1 MNSDSDTST
10 SYSRGPNGNSHPS
23 INRQQYIE
31 FLHHLFVPGFKDT
44 PVFSEGEDVS
54 KSVLEYRSLLGRNS
68 DDYLRADIMPLAS
81 SNETHDMRPN
91 LLQGTRRSIMNAIRE
106 NAISEEKR
114 STDDFNVALVFYR
127 WMSTVP
133 EVQRYMKYVSQ
144 FADDHVD
151 VDVYLVLCD
160 LRRLKT
166 LLESGLLNDVKKHV
180 MGTVNEN
187 VDKLAS
193 QIDNLQTRFR
203 EKIHT
208 DTEATAV
215 SDSTELNVGFAHPMV
230 GSDSLE
236 TKRLVPNNNNVQN
249 APTGGNSGFAPLSVV
264 LAGLVAIFNRQPSM
278 DSTPILPLN
287 ELISDLRTLK
297 VRTDSGNLSEADRLR
312 ILQTLVVDFDSVKN
326 GTTIDAET
334 YDLCDSAIDGI
345 NATICNDYPGQ
356 DGCPIQP
363 HVSPSPSTS
372 NTPPSASSAQVKPF
386 SGFEA
391 PYKKLKELV
400 GPASPKSLL
409 DAETAS
415 GPGPATDS
423 STPDSKLTGEFSGF
437 EALYIQLKDAE
448 RSNLRTQGIAE
459 FIQIVKQ
466 AIDAPKTSVSSLVG
480 LNNLLSRLQKLQE
493 QSQSEPQGEPG
504 ASTSPPSAGQVG
516 STFLLA
522 GGVVTAAR
530 NLNRTKGEKTADA
543 SLSDDKQLP
552 IDTKRLG
559 QAYFDGLAIK
569 SCFLACV
576 FVDILVTYCQI
587 GDQLKLEDISN
598 HFKNRML
605 LLCGKAFVND
615 VNEFGE
621 SLTGVDSFLHRMGA
635 CVARVL
641 DHANNQLAVRF
652 RLYCN
657 VCYNSGLVILKGV
670 TDSDKI
676 KQIQP
681 CLDQLR
687 ENIDKGEDAVQ
698 ADGGKAKE
706 FRNWAIS
713 FLPKI
718 ETHSIA
724 NKELLRQLRY
734 GNFVLR
740 DNDKSNAGSYCIDRG
755 LCCGQSPYDTNCRDT
770 GRLLDFNIGNG
781 YPMDA
786 HKKLLSGMSKTTG
799 NKVEHN
805 NEYRPATV
813 KTPSLR
819 WTTGVDFV
827 DLGEGG
833 EKQQSAD
840 YVHTDHQRSVLWL
853 PSNEDASL
861 ACVYEH
867 FIRSVSLSSHEAASY
882 DAGRDGAIEVC
893 CAAKLLSLP
902 HLSKAKLRTVSNN
915 TLRTRPCRVTQI
927 QGKRT
932 VQYPVYP
939 GLEETPSE
947 GHDFENDTTGQMPM
961 SLSAGSGLTRFPKR
975 NLAPAGDADHAR
987 VGPSKSRRVS
997 SIGAPIVEL
1006 NFGIGEPL
1014 QEIQPVYVDIG
1025 QFEVDLEEYSL
1036 LYDPPAEFTQGKP
1049 GAAAGVR
1056 NEDILMYDN
1065 VEDLRSVIDAAIS
1078 SCETRMATKDRTRQV
1093 EDMRKAHKF
1102 EEQESERMSREKRQ
1116 LVWNDALRESYI
1128 CQDKLYAFVRQFSG
1142 TIGEPIESICNVDE
1156 SKIAKHQADI
1166 RKKRDADEKRV
1177 SELHGKLIELFVSVL
1192 LKESGLS
1199 LAISPTDDVLRILP
1213 SLANKEAMDLLKK
1226 PSRDVGL
1233 FTNSRNLDALLKKG
1247 EGELSL
1253 AQLTEALKT
1262 TSNATLG
1269 AGVGMDVDDE
1279 PVESES
1285 LELLSAARNSL
1296 MLRYSTEAKAAMR
1309 KAYDLIRTECRC
1321 SHVYDCSRIPSAYEL
1336 IEGDNSELT
1345 NAFAQLCA
1353 HVLVKHR
1360 MTSTSISAYV
1370 TRTSVVVNTQQVY
1383 MSLQKCIRA
1392 ISQP

>member
-1 MNSDSDTST
+1 
-10 SYSRGPNGNSHPS
+10 
-23 INRQQYIE
+23 
-31 FLHHLFVPGFKDT
+31 V
-44 PVFSEGEDVS
+44 
-54 KSVLEYRSLLGRNS
+54 
-68 DDYLRADIMPLAS
+68 
-81 SNETHDMRPN
+81 
-91 LLQGTRRSIMNAIRE
+91 
-106 NAISEEKR
+106 
-114 STDDFNVALVFYR
+114 
-127 WMSTVP
+127 
-133 EVQRYMKYVSQ
+133 
-144 FADDHVD
+144 
-151 VDVYLVLCD
+151 
-160 LRRLKT
+160 
-166 LLESGLLNDVKKHV
+166 
-180 MGTVNEN
+180 
-187 VDKLAS
+187 
-193 QIDNLQTRFR
+193 
-203 EKIHT
+203 
-208 DTEATAV
+208 
-215 SDSTELNVGFAHPMV
+215 
-230 GSDSLE
+230 
-236 TKRLVPNNNNVQN
+236 
-249 APTGGNSGFAPLSVV
+249 
-264 LAGLVAIFNRQPSM
+264 
-278 DSTPILPLN
+278 
-287 ELISDLRTLK
+287 
-297 VRTDSGNLSEADRLR
+297 
-312 ILQTLVVDFDSVKN
+312 
-326 GTTIDAET
+326 
-334 YDLCDSAIDGI
+334 
-345 NATICNDYPGQ
+345 
-356 DGCPIQP
+356 
-363 HVSPSPSTS
+363 
-372 NTPPSASSAQVKPF
+372 SSAQAQTGAWGSASPKSPPDAEAASGSGPATNSSTPNSTAADDL

-391 PYKKLKELV
+391 QWKKLQANPRSSLHKESV
-400 GPASPKSLL
+400 GKFMVKVQEARNSS
-409 DAETAS
+409 ETPISSRDRFDDLIKRLNKYIEQTES
-415 GPGPATDS
+415 GP
-423 STPDSKLTGEFSGF
+423 
-437 EALYIQLKDAE
+437 
-448 RSNLRTQGIAE
+448 
-459 FIQIVKQ
+459 
-466 AIDAPKTSVSSLVG
+466 
-480 LNNLLSRLQKLQE
+480 
-493 QSQSEPQGEPG
+493 QSEPEAKTPLLN
-504 ASTSPPSAGQVG
+504 AGTVG
-516 STFLLA
+516 STLLSVA
-522 GGVVTAAR
+522 GGVVAAVR
-530 NLNRTKGEKTADA
+530 KSKQPKGEKTADA
-543 SLSDDKQLP
+543 SSSDDKQLP

-559 QAYFDGLAIK
+559 QADFDGLDIK

-576 FVDILVTYCQI
+576 FVDILVAYCQI
-587 GDQLKLEDISN
+587 GDQLKLGDISN

-621 SLTGVDSFLHRMGA
+621 SLTGVGSFLHRMGA

-698 ADGGKAKE
+698 ADGGKAEE

-755 LCCGQSPYDTNCRDT
+755 LCCGQSPYDTNCRDA

-786 HKKLLSGMSKTTG
+786 HDKLLSDMSKTTG
-799 NKVEHN
+799 NEVEHN

-813 KTPSLR
+813 KTTSLP

-833 EKQQSAD
+833 EKQQSDD

-867 FIRSVSLSSHEAASY
+867 FIRSVSLSSHEAASH

-902 HLSKAKLRTVSNN
+902 HLSKAKLITVSNN

-939 GLEETPSE
+939 GLEETRSE
-947 GHDFENDTTGQMPM
+947 GHDFENATTGPMPM

-997 SIGAPIVEL
+997 SIGAPTIQF
-1006 NFGIGEPL
+1006 NFEIGEPFL
-1014 QEIQPVYVDIG
+1014 EIQPVYVDIG

-1036 LYDPPAEFTQGKP
+1036 LYGPPAEFTQGKP

-1056 NEDILMYDN
+1056 NEEILMYDN
-1065 VEDLRSVIDAAIS
+1065 VEDLHSVIDAAIS
-1078 SCETRMATKDRTRQV
+1078 SCETRMATKDRSRQV

-1321 SHVYDCSRIPSAYEL
+1321 SHVYDCRRTPLAYEL